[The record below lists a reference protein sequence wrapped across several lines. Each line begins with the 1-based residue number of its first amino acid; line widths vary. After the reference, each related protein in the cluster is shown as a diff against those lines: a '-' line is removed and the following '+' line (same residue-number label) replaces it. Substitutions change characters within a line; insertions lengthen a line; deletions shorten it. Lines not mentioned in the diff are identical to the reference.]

1 MACLPVRG
9 GVGASAWVKRTGRCC
24 CCRGVRCDDGGGFF
38 ALRRWTGVWRV
49 GRSAEP
55 PRRRCRHAPW
65 ERQPP
70 PRAPRAMAG
79 AMGSR
84 RAMGVVGRGRGGPV
98 EPSGPQHGQRR
109 QPVPEDGWGWEQGPG
124 PAKAAVPAAQGR
136 RFAGAMKRDTEMK
149 QARAWR
155 SPDNG
160 RKRCCATARATLFQG
175 CSGWGRRTSGVGDQA
190 MGGLMVSAGGALSN
204 RADAVGSAV
213 PRRRRVQDA
222 AGAASSIAEWQI
234 SQAEHA
240 AEW

>member
-1 MACLPVRG
+1 MSACPLGKAATASCASRHDRGDGVAPGNGGCGTRAGWASGAVEAATWAASAAGARGWLGVGARPWASESSGASSTRQTVRG
-9 GVGASAWVKRTGRCC
+9 G
-24 CCRGVRCDDGGGFF
+24 D
-38 ALRRWTGVWRV
+38 
-49 GRSAEP
+49 E
-55 PRRRCRHAPW
+55 
-65 ERQPP
+65 
-70 PRAPRAMAG
+70 
-79 AMGSR
+79 
-84 RAMGVVGRGRGGPV
+84 
-98 EPSGPQHGQRR
+98 
-109 QPVPEDGWGWEQGPG
+109 
-124 PAKAAVPAAQGR
+124 
-136 RFAGAMKRDTEMK
+136 KRDTEMK